1 MLLAPRDAT
10 VGTRIRKLR
19 QGDKKL
25 RPPLQRRP
33 PLVRGAAPA
42 APPASLPTT
51 PLQPADLR
59 KASDFFLSTV
69 TGTSRRDVLRKA
81 KL

>member
-19 QGDKKL
+19 QGDKNFAHPYSGAL
-25 RPPLQRRP
+25 HWCVEQHLLPPSVSP
-33 PLVRGAAPA
+33 D
-42 APPASLPTT
+42 T